1 MKIYKFS
8 LLTAAVLL
16 TASSCNDIDEQ
27 VPEGGQMT
35 AEQLQEIYSADTTRA
50 EAAFAGMFTMMG
62 QPCYTFGEDDGRA
75 DDFGYIAMALSQD
88 LEGPDAISPNSG
100 YNWFSA
106 ACSFTSRTATYAI
119 PRLRY
124 SMPYNQ
130 IGQANEIITTFGAR
144 TGQSD
149 VYKVAQA
156 RAIRAFAYMALAP
169 YFQFKYKGHEDELC
183 VPIVTP
189 DTPDPSQ
196 NPRATVREVYKLIID
211 DLTFAIEKLGGYDRK
226 GDKSRIDQQVA
237 YGLRARANLA
247 MENWAEAAAD
257 AEKAAAGYTPASV
270 ADVSTPSFYN
280 INDANWMWGI
290 DITKASVVDFPYQT
304 SCSWQNSFSSN
315 AYAAA
320 VGVWF
325 MINKMLYD
333 KIPATD
339 VRKGWWVDE
348 NLHSPLLAT
357 VSWGGVTGDAISTL
371 EIADQKEAFRPYTN
385 VKFGMMSGIGSDVND
400 NDWPLM
406 RVEEMLLIQA
416 EGYAKSGNSAKAT
429 SILNDF
435 VKTYRDPSYDVN
447 GRGLALAD
455 EIWFQRRVELW
466 GEGFGLG
473 DCMRLGKP
481 IVRVHGHYDTVTNED
496 GTTTQK
502 PVIDAPIVA
511 EDANVESAY
520 QFNMAADNPW
530 LLMRFSQAETNAN
543 YAIVDNVGGQAPKRY
558 DGIELKD
565 GVTD

>member
-1 MKIYKFS
+1 
-8 LLTAAVLL
+8 
-16 TASSCNDIDEQ
+16 
-27 VPEGGQMT
+27 
-35 AEQLQEIYSADTTRA
+35 
-50 EAAFAGMFTMMG
+50 
-62 QPCYTFGEDDGRA
+62 
-75 DDFGYIAMALSQD
+75 
-88 LEGPDAISPNSG
+88 
-100 YNWFSA
+100 
-106 ACSFTSRTATYAI
+106 
-119 PRLRY
+119 
-124 SMPYNQ
+124 MPYNQ

-196 NPRATVREVYKLIID
+196 NPRATVREVYKLIMD
-211 DLTFAIEKLGGYDRK
+211 DLTFAVEKLAGYDRK
-226 GDKSRIDQQVA
+226 GDKSRIDQKVA

-247 MENWAEAAAD
+247 MENWADAAAD
-257 AEKAAAGYTPASV
+257 AEKAAEGYVPATI
-270 ADVSTPSFYN
+270 ADVSTPSFYD

-290 DITKASVVDFPYQT
+290 DITKASVVEMPYQT
-304 SCSWQNSFSSN
+304 SCSWQNSFSAN

-371 EIADQKEAFRPYTN
+371 EIADVKEAFRPYTN

-416 EGYAKSGNSAKAT
+416 EGYAKSGNDSKAT
-429 SILNDF
+429 TILNDF
-435 VKTYRDPSYDVN
+435 VKTYRDPSYDVA

-466 GEGFGLG
+466 GEGFGLS

-481 IVRVHGHYDTVTNED
+481 IVRVHGHYETVDNGD
-496 GTTTQK
+496 GTTSQK
-502 PVIDAPIVA
+502 PVIDAPLV
-511 EDANVESAY
+511 EDDKNVESAY
-520 QFNMAADNPW
+520 QFNMGADNPW
-530 LLMRFSQAETNAN
+530 LLMRFSQSETNAN